1 MSGMFGE
8 KDQPEEKYYSKLS
21 LDPSTLI
28 DPLDLL
34 LEKNSQ
40 ARRVHS
46 QLMEIFQN
54 ETLFPNTNGKE
65 PKNPFFQAIGVM
77 TLLWEDFIKIFGFT
91 FKIFQLFSI
100 KREYL
105 TFL

>member
-1 MSGMFGE
+1 MAIHRLQGYQEEE
-8 KDQPEEKYYSKLS
+8 KDFSKLT

-28 DPLDLL
+28 DPLDIL

-40 ARRVHS
+40 ARLVHS

-54 ETLFPNTNGKE
+54 ETLFPTTKE

-77 TLLWEDFIKIFGFT
+77 TLLWEDLKKIL
-91 FKIFQLFSI
+91 KSVL
-100 KREYL
+100 
-105 TFL
+105 